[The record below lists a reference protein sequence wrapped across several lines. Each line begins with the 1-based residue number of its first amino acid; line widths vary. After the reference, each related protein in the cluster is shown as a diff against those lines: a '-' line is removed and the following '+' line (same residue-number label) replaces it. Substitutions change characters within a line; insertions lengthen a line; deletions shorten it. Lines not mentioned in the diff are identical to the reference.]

1 VADGRPEVEVRGH
14 GSQPRQNL
22 GPAKTTVAPRARYD
36 IDGPIRRGRRG
47 LLLKRPKS
55 TFTSEKVKIPDKYN
69 HSLPVYFA
77 PNLLFSACLYSPD
90 SDSI

>member
-36 IDGPIRRGRRG
+36 IDGPIRRTEGT
-47 LLLKRPKS
+47 P
-55 TFTSEKVKIPDKYN
+55 SETTNINIYVRKG
-69 HSLPVYFA
+69 
-77 PNLLFSACLYSPD
+77 
-90 SDSI
+90 